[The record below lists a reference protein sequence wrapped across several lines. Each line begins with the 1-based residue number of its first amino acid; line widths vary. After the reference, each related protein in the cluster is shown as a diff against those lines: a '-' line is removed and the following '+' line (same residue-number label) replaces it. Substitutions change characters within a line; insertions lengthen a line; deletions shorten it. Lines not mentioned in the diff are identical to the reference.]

1 MQFLNDIGFSPT
13 GGISAN
19 SVRGAIIELD
29 TEKAN
34 ERDDVLICTSSA
46 TLTLANKLI
55 LANATN
61 GTITL
66 TLPAASTALGKVYK
80 IKKTDNVNPV
90 IIDGNGSE
98 TIDQETSYQINY
110 RLQSVELACDGTEWY
125 VM

>member
-1 MQFLNDIGFSPT
+1 MQFLNDIAFAPT

-29 TEKAN
+29 GDKAN
-34 ERDDVLICTSSA
+34 ERMDVLICQTSSVIA
-46 TLTLANKLI
+46 LTNKLV
-55 LANATN
+55 LANATS
-61 GTITL
+61 GALTL
-66 TLPAASTALGKVYK
+66 TLPAAATATGKSYK

-98 TIDQETSYQINY
+98 TIDGGETFTINY
-110 RLQSVELACDGTEWY
+110 QYQSIELACDGASWY